1 MSTFSRKT
9 RTRVANKAWTP
20 SETHRERHRKRV
32 GSNHTQFAEAPA
44 GPSTQ
49 APGGPAG
56 RASPLQRRSR
66 SERAPA
72 AAGLDELAHDRLAV
86 AAARGG
92 EAAHLL
98 RVEAQVVSTA
108 DEVREEQVV
117 AWDGLGFRVRV
128 RG

>member
-1 MSTFSRKT
+1 
-9 RTRVANKAWTP
+9 
-20 SETHRERHRKRV
+20 
-32 GSNHTQFAEAPA
+32 
-44 GPSTQ
+44 
-49 APGGPAG
+49 
-56 RASPLQRRSR
+56 
-66 SERAPA
+66 
-72 AAGLDELAHDRLAV
+72 LDELAHDRLAV